1 MGIPRVLTFDQGTE
15 FHNQINEELMTL
27 LKVDLLS
34 TAYHPQT
41 NNLDERFNQAIQLM
55 LVKFCS
61 DRHSTRD
68 TYLDA
73 CTFAY
78 NTSRQESTKYSPFE
92 LMFGRKPVLPVEL
105 DVADESP
112 ETLLSDFNTIPE
124 CSQPLMDK
132 MIEARCPRQDII
144 HILSRYMVIEKEY
157 FISQRQNSGERLS
170 RSRRE
175 AQITGFHSATE
186 TGSVASD
193 AQAKDPITDFLIKY
207 CKFGW
212 PEKHTMYSKAYPDLN
227 QTSCLCKVSPTDG
240 DSSGSRKYDGDGS
253 LKATAHLRGEVLK
266 LPDRP
271 RSYFCK

>member
-1 MGIPRVLTFDQGTE
+1 
-15 FHNQINEELMTL
+15 
-27 LKVDLLS
+27 
-34 TAYHPQT
+34 
-41 NNLDERFNQAIQLM
+41 M

-132 MIEARCPRQDII
+132 MIEAR
-144 HILSRYMVIEKEY
+144 Y
-157 FISQRQNSGERLS
+157 
-170 RSRRE
+170 
-175 AQITGFHSATE
+175 E
-186 TGSVASD
+186 T
-193 AQAKDPITDFLIKY
+193 FLIK
-207 CKFGW
+207 F
-212 PEKHTMYSKAYPDLN
+212 
-227 QTSCLCKVSPTDG
+227 
-240 DSSGSRKYDGDGS
+240 
-253 LKATAHLRGEVLK
+253 ATALANGVQPAWSLCRVK
-266 LPDRP
+266 
-271 RSYFCK
+271 